1 MCFLLFVHFFGL
13 LSAPRFLS
21 DLGQLTSRKPVAFV
35 VSYLENLQGRLLDN
49 TMISVWR
56 RIHLVKE
63 AAYVDL
69 GLHPPFW
76 NSSRLKLNANDGS
89 INKSEQRIPKTK
101 NMEVQS
107 CHRHSILFIT
117 ITVELII
124 SKRHNQNH
132 NSRWIKY
139 YFIILISRRIIL
151 KNHGSRLLMKSPFTR
166 KKTQAI
172 SHFMGKNLGHLR
184 ITKMPFPT
192 SSQLCERWDLVS
204 VCQWAC

>member
-76 NSSRLKLNANDGS
+76 KRASSR
-89 INKSEQRIPKTK
+89 
-101 NMEVQS
+101 
-107 CHRHSILFIT
+107 
-117 ITVELII
+117 TVYFHGFLLELIALAYVTFLALKQQVWTI
-124 SKRHNQNH
+124 VTLVTRLCFCFCFCFSRSVNQLRYLNIMMKLH
-132 NSRWIKY
+132 
-139 YFIILISRRIIL
+139 
-151 KNHGSRLLMKSPFTR
+151 SRLTSIFLSLRSRYFQGVR
-166 KKTQAI
+166 KI
-172 SHFMGKNLGHLR
+172 RSRGRGWG
-184 ITKMPFPT
+184 
-192 SSQLCERWDLVS
+192 ERRKRLQSIPDILPNAPKHAALPWGANCHMRTNDN
-204 VCQWAC
+204 

>member
-69 GLHPPFW
+69 GLHPPLW

-117 ITVELII
+117 VTVELII
-124 SKRHNQNH
+124 NDTTKITIQDELSTSY
-132 NSRWIKY
+132 NSHFTEN
-139 YFIILISRRIIL
+139 YFEKSRFAATYEITIYEK
-151 KNHGSRLLMKSPFTR
+151 KNTSHFTFHG
-166 KKTQAI
+166 KKT
-172 SHFMGKNLGHLR
+172 
-184 ITKMPFPT
+184 
-192 SSQLCERWDLVS
+192 
-204 VCQWAC
+204 